1 MTLTDSQLDTPTYEK
16 IFEISKRILAQM
28 NLDRLLDLI
37 LDEAIQL
44 SGAERG
50 FVVLFK
56 EEGIEVQSARNMD
69 KESLKKAR
77 EKVSTSII
85 REVTQTRNAVLTL
98 DAGEEAKLKGAES
111 VHRMK
116 LRSVLAVPLKSG
128 DSIQGV
134 IYLDNR
140 FASGVFQENHAKVVS
155 VFADQ
160 ASLAISH
167 ARLLEE
173 NRQRQKEL
181 ENNQKMILR
190 LNKALEERV
199 ADQAQELEKVK
210 LQLESQQDA
219 EGPRADRYQEII
231 GESHAMKEV
240 LKTLDRII
248 DSDVTVYIHG
258 ESGTGKELIARALHY
273 NGPRKAKIYVS
284 TNCASYSE
292 TLLESELFG
301 HVRGAFTG
309 AERDKKGM
317 FEYAD
322 GGTVFLDEVAD
333 MSPGMQAKLLRVLQ
347 EGEIRPLG
355 SNKTVKVNV
364 RIISA
369 TNKDLGEL
377 VKEGKFRK
385 DLFYRLNVVRINL
398 PALRERK
405 PDIPML
411 AQHFMKKNKMGIPE
425 NFLSIEPA
433 AIKALMTY
441 DWPGN
446 IRELENEI
454 NRALVMGKGAITK
467 DLLSENV
474 REKYE
479 FEEEMMRDLNLDRQ
493 VSNFE
498 KRIIDRALQESQGN
512 KVKAAKLLGISRF
525 TLHQKIRNLEI
536 EPPKRRVTPEEVAKV
551 LKECKGNKAL
561 AARKLGI
568 QRQTLYHKLDRFGGK
583 EVENS

>member
-1 MTLTDSQLDTPTYEK
+1 MILATQRLDSATYEK

-37 LDEAIQL
+37 LDEAILL

-50 FVVLFK
+50 FIVLNK
-56 EEGIEVQSARNMD
+56 PEGIEVQSARNMD

-77 EKVSTSII
+77 DKVSMAIVK
-85 REVTQTRNAVLTL
+85 EVTQTQQAVLTL
-98 DAGEEAKLKGAES
+98 DAGEDAKLRDSES

-116 LRSVLAVPLKSG
+116 LRSILCVPLKSG
-128 DSIQGV
+128 EEIQGV
-134 IYLDNR
+134 LYLDNR
-140 FASGVFQENHAKVVS
+140 FASGVFQESHAHIVS

-160 ASLAISH
+160 ASLGIAH
-167 ARLLEE
+167 ASLLEE
-173 NRQRQKEL
+173 NRRRQKEL
-181 ENNQKMILR
+181 ENNQKVILR
-190 LNKALEERV
+190 LNKALEEKV
-199 ADQAQELEKVK
+199 ADQAHELEKAR
-210 LQLESQQDA
+210 LMLEAQELNA
-219 EGPRADRYQEII
+219 PRADRYEEII
-231 GESHAMKEV
+231 GEAHVMKEV

-258 ESGTGKELIARALHY
+258 ESGTGKELIARALHF
-273 NGPRKAKIYVS
+273 NGLRRNHIYVS

-309 AERDKKGM
+309 AEKDKKGI

-355 SNKTVKVNV
+355 SNRSAKVNV

-369 TNKDLGEL
+369 SNKDLGEL
-377 VKEGKFRK
+377 VKQGKFRK
-385 DLFYRLNVVRINL
+385 DLFYRLNVVRLDL
-398 PALRERK
+398 PALRDRK
-405 PDIPML
+405 TDIPKL
-411 AQHFMKKNKMGIPE
+411 VDHFMKKNKMGIPP
-425 NFLSIEPA
+425 NFLFIEPSA
-433 AIKALMTY
+433 LKALMTY

-446 IRELENEI
+446 IRELENEV
-454 NRALVMGKGAITK
+454 NRAMVMGKGSITR
-467 DLLSENV
+467 DLLSDGV

-479 FEEEMMRDLNLDRQ
+479 FEEEMLRDLNLDRQ
-493 VSNFE
+493 VSGFE
-498 KRIIDRALQESQGN
+498 KRIVERALLEAQGN
-512 KVKAAKLLGISRF
+512 KVKASKLLGISRF
-525 TLHQKIRNLEI
+525 TLHQKIRQLQI
-536 EPPKRRVTPEEVAKV
+536 EAPKRRVTPEEVAQA

-568 QRQTLYHKLDRFGGK
+568 QRQTLYHKLDRFG
-583 EVENS
+583 ESEE

>member
-1 MTLTDSQLDTPTYEK
+1 MPLTDSQLDVGTYEK

-56 EEGIEVQSARNMD
+56 DEGIEVQSARNMD

-85 REVTQTRNAVLTL
+85 REVTQSRNAVLTL
-98 DAGEEAKLKGAES
+98 DAGEEAKLKGSES

-128 DSIQGV
+128 ESIQGV

-181 ENNQKMILR
+181 ENNQKVILR

-199 ADQAQELEKVK
+199 ADQEQELERVK
-210 LQLESQQDA
+210 LQLESQEP
-219 EGPRADRYQEII
+219 EGPRADKYHELI
-231 GESHAMKEV
+231 GESHAMKE
-240 LKTLDRII
+240 LFKTLDRIV
-248 DSDVTVYIHG
+248 DSDVVVYIHG
-258 ESGTGKELIARALHY
+258 ESGTGKELIARALHF
-273 NGPRKAKIYVS
+273 NGPRKGRIFVS

-309 AERDKKGM
+309 AEKDKKGI

-385 DLFYRLNVVRINL
+385 DLFYRLNVVRLNL
-398 PALRERK
+398 PPLRERK
-405 PDIPML
+405 PDIPL
-411 AQHFMKKNKMGIPE
+411 LVDHFMKKNKMGIPA

-433 AIKALMTY
+433 AVKALMTY

-454 NRALVMGKGAITK
+454 NRALVMGKGEITK

-493 VSNFE
+493 VSAFE
-498 KRIIDRALQESQGN
+498 KRIIDKALQEAQGN

-536 EPPKRRVTPEEVAKV
+536 EPVKRRVTPEEVARV

-568 QRQTLYHKLDRFGGK
+568 QRQTLYHKLDRFTEKGMEK
-583 EVENS
+583 S